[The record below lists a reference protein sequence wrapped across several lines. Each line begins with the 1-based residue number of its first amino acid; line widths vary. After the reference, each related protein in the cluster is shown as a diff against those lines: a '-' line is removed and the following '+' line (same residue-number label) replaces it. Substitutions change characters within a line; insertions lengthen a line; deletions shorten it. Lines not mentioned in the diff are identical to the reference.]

1 MLHNRFDQVVLFEDS
16 IARSRRFLPL
26 TYTRPTSLL
35 RVGMYTMLE
44 RLCLLTQ
51 KEAVILHTSQVV
63 ARAIED
69 REGLPVNCLDP
80 TKHTLFLNARTFLN
94 GNLTMAL
101 ARYEED
107 CALVSAGG
115 SETYAMCYRT
125 IPKELH
131 QQIISGEPVTY
142 QHQGKSLTNPI
153 KSFDSLW
160 GMLHYNAQA
169 IFEDVELAKS
179 TSAMQSRYNGEING
193 VLSAKPAN
201 ISIHPTATIGLGTVL
216 DATNGPIVIEEGV
229 RIFPNCTIMGPCV
242 IGKNSLVKIG
252 AKIYEGTTIGPTC
265 KVGGEIENSIILSY
279 SNKQHDGYLGHS
291 YLGSWV
297 NLGADTNTS
306 DLKNDYSNVRVF
318 PENEEIDT
326 DSLFVGLL
334 MGDHSKSAIN
344 TQFNT
349 GTVVGVSSNIFD
361 AGFPPKWIPS
371 FSWGGANELVDY
383 RADKAIKVARTV
395 MQRRKMELLPSEEE
409 LLNSLAKV

>member
-26 TYTRPTSLL
+26 TYTRPVSLL

-44 RLCLLTQ
+44 RLCLMTQ

-63 ARAIED
+63 AKATSD
-69 REGLPVNCLDP
+69 REGVPVNQLDP

-107 CALVSAGG
+107 CALVSADG
-115 SETYAMCYRT
+115 SETFAMCYRT

-216 DATNGPIVIEEGV
+216 DATDGPIVIEEGV

-265 KVGGEIENSIILSY
+265 KVGGEVENSIILSY

-306 DLKNDYSNVRVF
+306 DLKNDYSNVKVF

-326 DSLFVGLL
+326 GSLFVGLL

-371 FSWGGANELVDY
+371 FSWGGASELVEY
-383 RADKAIKVARTV
+383 RVDKAISVARLV
-395 MQRRKMELLPSEEE
+395 MQRRKVELLPSEEE
-409 LLNSLAKV
+409 LLKSLAKV